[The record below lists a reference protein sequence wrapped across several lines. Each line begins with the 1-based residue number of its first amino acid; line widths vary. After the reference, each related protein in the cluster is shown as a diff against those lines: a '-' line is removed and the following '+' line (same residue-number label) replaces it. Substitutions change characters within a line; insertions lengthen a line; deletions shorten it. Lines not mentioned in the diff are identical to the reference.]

1 MCIGN
6 YIYFDGGFGKKMS
19 KLKCERIFFIKM
31 CWYKNS
37 VYVNVVCFISVFIVY
52 FKSWYEIWYD

>member
-37 VYVNVVCFISVFIVY
+37 VYVNVVRFISVIIVY
-52 FKSWYEIWYD
+52 LKS